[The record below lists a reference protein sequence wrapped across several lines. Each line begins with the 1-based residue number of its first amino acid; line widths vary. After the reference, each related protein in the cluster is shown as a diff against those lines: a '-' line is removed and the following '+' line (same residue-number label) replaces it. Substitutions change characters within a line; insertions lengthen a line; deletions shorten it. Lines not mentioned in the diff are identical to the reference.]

1 MYVTGVSP
9 EEYYAESQSHGIE
22 QLNPTAEE
30 KVKYEDS
37 NLARSAGQQAY
48 KAQAQERL
56 TDIYKE
62 NVHTTGNVNSQI
74 RNQRIAD
81 DTANN
86 RKER

>member
-1 MYVTGVSP
+1 MDVTGVSP
-9 EEYYAESQSHGIE
+9 EEYYAKSQSHGIE

-37 NLARSAGQQAY
+37 NPARSAGQQAY

-81 DTANN
+81 DTANQ
-86 RKER
+86 